1 MFDIPYGVDLL
12 NSLKDN
18 KSEVKN
24 YEDVISLNETWHRH
38 LFLGE
43 IDDSVGE
50 AIESLIRFWN
60 QIDDENKVTAD
71 ERKPIYIFINS
82 PGGDL
87 SATFTMIDAIAM
99 SKTPVYTV
107 NIGCAYSGGF
117 LTFLAGHKRI
127 AYPNST
133 FLFHEGSVSEVGG
146 DAGKFQNFSAF
157 YKERLEA
164 MKEFVLAKTNMIED
178 FYESIKRDDFWMT
191 AAQAIE
197 YGVADEITSNF
208 IG

>member
-1 MFDIPYGVDLL
+1 MFDTPYGIDLL

-60 QIDDENKVTAD
+60 QIDDENKATAD
-71 ERKPIYIFINS
+71 KRKPIYIFINS
-82 PGGDL
+82 PGGEL
-87 SATFTMIDAIAM
+87 SATFTMIDAITM

-157 YKERLEA
+157 YKDRLDA
-164 MKEFVLAKTNMIED
+164 MKEFVLAKTNMTED

-191 AAQAIE
+191 ATQAIE
-197 YGVADEITSNF
+197 YGVADEITSSF

>member
-1 MFDIPYGVDLL
+1 MFDAPYGIDLL

-50 AIESLIRFWN
+50 AIENLIRFWN
-60 QIDDENKVTAD
+60 QIDDENKATAD

-82 PGGDL
+82 PGGEL
-87 SATFTMIDAIAM
+87 SATFTMIDAITM

-157 YKERLEA
+157 YKDRLDA
-164 MKEFVLAKTNMIED
+164 MKEFVLAKTNMTED

-191 AAQAIE
+191 ATQAIE
-197 YGVADEITSNF
+197 YGVADEIASSF
-208 IG
+208 ID

>member
-197 YGVADEITSNF
+197 YGVADEITSSF

>member
-1 MFDIPYGVDLL
+1 MFDIPYGIDLL

-43 IDDSVGE
+43 IDDTVGE

-82 PGGDL
+82 PGGEL
-87 SATFTMIDAIAM
+87 SATFTMIDAITM

-157 YKERLEA
+157 YKERLGA

-197 YGVADEITSNF
+197 YGVADEITSSF

>member
-71 ERKPIYIFINS
+71 ERKPIYIFIDS

-164 MKEFVLAKTNMIED
+164 IKEFVLAKTNMNED

-191 AAQAIE
+191 ATQAIE
-197 YGVADEITSNF
+197 YGVADEITSSF

>member
-1 MFDIPYGVDLL
+1 MFDIPYGIDLL

-43 IDDSVGE
+43 IDDAVGE

-87 SATFTMIDAIAM
+87 SATFTMIDAITM

-117 LTFLAGHKRI
+117 LIFLAGHKRI

-157 YKERLEA
+157 YKERLGA

-197 YGVADEITSNF
+197 YGVADEITSSF

>member
-1 MFDIPYGVDLL
+1 MFDIPYGIDLL

-43 IDDSVGE
+43 IDDTVGE

-87 SATFTMIDAIAM
+87 SATFTMIDAITM

-157 YKERLEA
+157 YKERLGA

-197 YGVADEITSNF
+197 YGVADEITSSF

>member
-1 MFDIPYGVDLL
+1 MFDTPYGIDLL

-60 QIDDENKVTAD
+60 QIDDENKATAD

-82 PGGDL
+82 PGGEL
-87 SATFTMIDAIAM
+87 SATFTMIDAITM

-157 YKERLEA
+157 YKDRLDA
-164 MKEFVLAKTNMIED
+164 MKEFVLAKTNMTED

-191 AAQAIE
+191 ATQAIE
-197 YGVADEITSNF
+197 YGVADEITSSF

>member
-1 MFDIPYGVDLL
+1 MFDAPYGIDLL

-50 AIESLIRFWN
+50 AIENLIRFWN
-60 QIDDENKVTAD
+60 QIDDENKATAD

-82 PGGDL
+82 PGGEL
-87 SATFTMIDAIAM
+87 SATFTMIDAITM

-157 YKERLEA
+157 YKDRLDA
-164 MKEFVLAKTNMIED
+164 MREFVLAKTNMTED

-191 AAQAIE
+191 ATQAIE
-197 YGVADEITSNF
+197 YGVADEIASSF
-208 IG
+208 ID

>member
-1 MFDIPYGVDLL
+1 MFDIPYGIDLL

-43 IDDSVGE
+43 IDDTVGE

-82 PGGDL
+82 LGGDL
-87 SATFTMIDAIAM
+87 SATFTMIDAITM

-157 YKERLEA
+157 YKERLGA

-197 YGVADEITSNF
+197 YGVADEITSSF

>member
-1 MFDIPYGVDLL
+1 MFDTPYGVDLL

-60 QIDDENKVTAD
+60 QIDDENKVTTD

-82 PGGDL
+82 PGGEL
-87 SATFTMIDAIAM
+87 SATFTMIDAITM

-157 YKERLEA
+157 YKNRLNA
-164 MKEFVLAKTNMIED
+164 MKEFVLAKTNMTED

-197 YGVADEITSNF
+197 YGVADEIISSF

>member
-99 SKTPVYTV
+99 SKAPVYTV

-197 YGVADEITSNF
+197 YGVADEITSSF